1 MAEKILAGGCLC
13 GAVRYEATGPFRDVV
28 VCHCGQCRKWHG
40 AAPGYTAVDKPRF
53 RLTAGEDKLRWYD
66 SSPEAKRGFCAV
78 CGSSLFWQ
86 GNTRPHI
93 SIAAGT
99 LDGPTG
105 LVTKAHYMTEHK
117 GDFYELPPGAREWD
131 RTA

>member
-1 MAEKILAGGCLC
+1 MAEKTLSGGCLC
-13 GAVRYEATGPFRDVV
+13 GAVRYEAQGPFRDIV

-53 RLTAGEDKLRWYD
+53 TITKGMGHVRWHRSSD
-66 SSPEAKRGFCAV
+66 SAQRGFCQD

-86 GNTRPHI
+86 GDRRGHI
-93 SIAAGT
+93 SIAAGS

-105 LVTKAHYMTEHK
+105 LVTKAHYMTEYK
-117 GDFYELPPGAREWD
+117 PDYYELPPGATIWERV
-131 RTA
+131 

>member
-1 MAEKILAGGCLC
+1 MPDKLTGGCLC
-13 GAVRYEATGPFRDVV
+13 GAVRYEATGPFRGVV

-53 RLTAGEDKLRWYD
+53 ALTSGEDSLRWYR
-66 SSPEAKRGFCAV
+66 SSPSATRGFCAA

-86 GNTRPHI
+86 GDGRAHI

-105 LVTKAHYMTEHK
+105 LAIKAHFMPEFKADY
-117 GDFYELPPGAREWD
+117 DELPPGATIWERI
-131 RTA
+131 

>member
-1 MAEKILAGGCLC
+1 MTEKTLSGGCLC
-13 GAVRYEATGPFRDVV
+13 GAVRYEATGPFRDIV

-53 RLTAGEDKLRWYD
+53 KMTKGMDHLRWHRSSD
-66 SSPEAKRGFCAV
+66 SAQRGFCQD

-86 GNTRPHI
+86 GDRRNHI
-93 SIAAGT
+93 SIAAGS

-105 LVTKAHYMTEHK
+105 LTTKAHYMTEYK
-117 GDFYELPPGAREWD
+117 PDYYELPPGATKWERV
-131 RTA
+131 